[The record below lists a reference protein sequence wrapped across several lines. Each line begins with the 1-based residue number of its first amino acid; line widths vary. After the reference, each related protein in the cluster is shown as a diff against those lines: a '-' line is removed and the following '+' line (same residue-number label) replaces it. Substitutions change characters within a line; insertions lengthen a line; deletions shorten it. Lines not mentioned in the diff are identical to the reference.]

1 MATNSENRQKLLD
14 LRKEG
19 FNINIINSS
28 KNKIKFGVF
37 FYIITLIT
45 ILYGLLS
52 SWILSTKTFL
62 GIEIPTEIV
71 VLNLLG
77 IIIVY
82 SLIIIM
88 KYYSLSITDVFIFF
102 CMSIAIVPIIFFIYI
117 ILKLK
122 FDCPKPDNN

>member
-14 LRKEG
+14 LRKNG
-19 FNINIINSS
+19 YNINIINSS
-28 KNKIKFGVF
+28 KNKIQFGIF

-52 SWILSTKTFL
+52 SWILSTKSFL

>member
-14 LRKEG
+14 LRKNG
-19 FNINIINSS
+19 YNINIINSS
-28 KNKIKFGVF
+28 KNKIQFGIF

-52 SWILSTKTFL
+52 SWILSTKSFL

-88 KYYSLSITDVFIFF
+88 KYYSLSITDVFSFVCQLLLF
-102 CMSIAIVPIIFFIYI
+102 QLYFLFI
-117 ILKLK
+117 
-122 FDCPKPDNN
+122 